1 MREVGSVSLP
11 DVCHCL
17 GRKNESA
24 IYLQR
29 KLYAQSTQRENTN
42 MKDRNC
48 LNLSLLWFTEKQPE
62 T

>member
-24 IYLQR
+24 IYPQR
-29 KLYAQSTQRENTN
+29 KLYAQSTQRKHKYEG
-42 MKDRNC
+42 
-48 LNLSLLWFTEKQPE
+48 
-62 T
+62 